1 MQNHM
6 ENLLCDLYMLYNQSF
21 LWYEI
26 SAVLNKKEGI
36 YFLLISFLRF
46 EDLDSEKNVLVTGS
60 NKCVVKQR
68 NTQARDVVNYR
79 KMCFIMKW

>member
-1 MQNHM
+1 M

-46 EDLDSEKNVLVTGS
+46 EDLDSEKNVKIS
-60 NKCVVKQR
+60 P
-68 NTQARDVVNYR
+68 A
-79 KMCFIMKW
+79 

>member
-1 MQNHM
+1 LQ
-6 ENLLCDLYMLYNQSF
+6 C
-21 LWYEI
+21 EI

-36 YFLLISFLRF
+36 YFLPISFLRF
-46 EDLDSEKNVLVTGS
+46 EDIVLEKNVLVTES

-79 KMCFIMKW
+79 KMCFKMKW